1 MKRSWV
7 LACVLAGCDGSGG
20 PQAGTETGNAALPID
35 LSISL
40 LTAAPD
46 AAPRGVDARGVPFT
60 LDSVRAFVRRI
71 DFALPDGKTCA
82 DLAGAVV
89 GGTCDTDR
97 IRFEGPWVI
106 DLRTGDAV
114 PPMDGLSLPA
124 GLYRRVEVRLEVA
137 ESRDVEAGDPL
148 AGNSVEGEG
157 TFGEGRPF
165 ALRLAIDEEA
175 RFEAPGGVD
184 VSADGARTFVL
195 KLDPASWFAD
205 LPVAACAEN
214 GELPVVDGKVVV
226 GGDPDDGLCEDLEDV
241 IEDRVK
247 DSGRID
253 DDDDHHGGDDDHRGD
268 DD

>member
-1 MKRSWV
+1 MKRSWA
-7 LACVLAGCDGSGG
+7 LACALTACDGSGG
-20 PQAGTETGNAALPID
+20 PQAGTETGNAAIPIE
-35 LSISL
+35 LKLSL

-46 AAPRGVDARGVPFT
+46 APPRGADSRGVPFT
-60 LDSVRAFVRRI
+60 LDTVRAFVARV
-71 DFALPDGKTCA
+71 DFELPAGTTCA
-82 DLAGAVV
+82 DVAAALV

-97 IRFEGPWVI
+97 IRFRGPWVV
-106 DLRTGDAV
+106 DLRTGAAV

-137 ESRDVEAGDPL
+137 DSRDVEAGDPL
-148 AGNSVEGEG
+148 AGHSVEGEG

-165 ALRLAIDEEA
+165 VLRLAIDRDA
-175 RFEAPGGVD
+175 RFESPGGVD
-184 VSADGARTFVL
+184 VSADGVRKFVL

-205 LPVAACAEN
+205 LPVSACADN

-241 IEDRVK
+241 IEDRIK

-253 DDDDHHGGDDDHRGD
+253 DDDEHEDHD
-268 DD
+268 